1 MKLSGNRLKQ
11 RQVYSVCSYTVHTET
26 VEVLAQPALKS
37 KRLNEDSDI
46 RREENLSRAVKRS
59 SDPLA
64 GSGST
69 SPGPV
74 LVGHT
79 TGARP
84 ALAPTP
90 GPSPLEGH
98 CGAARSCAAQLGTGT
113 GQVSP
118 RLPLGAPSLC
128 INTAPQRSTTPHC
141 FTCTQRP
148 PLSPSWY
155 FPLFPYTHKKCFFF
169 FFEDFPST
177 AAPICKPHL
186 MVTSTWFLLARL
198 QHG

>member
-118 RLPLGAPSLC
+118 PASPG
-128 INTAPQRSTTPHC
+128 
-141 FTCTQRP
+141 CTQP
-148 PLSPSWY
+148 VHQHSPTALNDTALLHVHPTAASFPELV
-155 FPLFPYTHKKCFFF
+155 FPLISLHTQEMLFFF
-169 FFEDFPST
+169 FLKTFPQ
-177 AAPICKPHL
+177 PQ
-186 MVTSTWFLLARL
+186 RL
-198 QHG
+198 SASLI